1 MPPPYTPPAN
11 NAANFNFTSSSY
23 APPAPNAANFNF
35 GVDGV
40 TVTPRRRQ
48 ILSS

>member
-1 MPPPYTPPAN
+1 MPAPYAPPAN

-23 APPAPNAANFNF
+23 APPAANAANFNF

-40 TVTPRRRQ
+40 TVPARRRQ